1 MKASVNHGKRSKPR
15 KVILGVTS
23 SIACYKAANIAS
35 ILTKKKCLVKTVLTP
50 AAAKFISPVIFR
62 GLTGQ
67 EVFVYPVTEFF
78 CNGID
83 LETSRSY
90 GVNQLSS
97 DHAENHI
104 ALSDWADVFVIAPAT
119 ANTISKIALGI
130 CDNLLTTLVVSR
142 RALLFVVPAMESA
155 MWKNKIIKK
164 NILTLKKQGIKII
177 GPAVGRLA
185 SGKTG
190 EGRMAEP
197 DEIVSR
203 VLAEK

>member
-1 MKASVNHGKRSKPR
+1 MTVSVNPKKRSKNSS
-15 KVILGVTS
+15 VILGVTS
-23 SIACYKAANIAS
+23 SIACYKAASIAS
-35 ILTKKKCLVKTVLTP
+35 ILTKKKCAVKTVLTP
-50 AAAKFISPVIFR
+50 SAAKFISPVLFR

-67 EVFVYPVTEFF
+67 DVFVDQFS
-78 CNGID
+78 
-83 LETSRSY
+83 SR
-90 GVNQLSS
+90 
-97 DHAENHI
+97 HAENHI
-104 ALSDWADVFVIAPAT
+104 ALSDWADVFIIAPAT

-142 RALLFVVPAMESA
+142 RAPLFVAPAMESA
-155 MWKNKIIKK
+155 MWKNKIIKQ
-164 NILTLKKQGIKII
+164 NVLSLKKQGIKII

-203 VLAEK
+203 VLAEQ